1 MLPGEAPLPAA
12 VDDLQLSNLD
22 YSLEM
27 SRVLGKIISE
37 DHEDFLFEDHRNT
50 VSEFNPPSTSP
61 KQCSDF
67 IPALNIKRQQVAGSI
82 KVCLISL
89 CCPSNNGHIWP

>member
-27 SRVLGKIISE
+27 S
-37 DHEDFLFEDHRNT
+37 
-50 VSEFNPPSTSP
+50 SP
-61 KQCSDF
+61 
-67 IPALNIKRQQVAGSI
+67 RE
-82 KVCLISL
+82 
-89 CCPSNNGHIWP
+89 NNFRRP

>member
-1 MLPGEAPLPAA
+1 MPMLPGEAPLPAA

-37 DHEDFLFEDHRNT
+37 DCDDFLFEDHRNT
-50 VSEFNPPSTSP
+50 VSEFNPQALLRSSALISSQPSTSRDN
-61 KQCSDF
+61 KLL
-67 IPALNIKRQQVAGSI
+67 AA
-82 KVCLISL
+82 
-89 CCPSNNGHIWP
+89 

>member
-37 DHEDFLFEDHRNT
+37 DCDISYLKTTEIQYQSSIHKHF
-50 VSEFNPPSTSP
+50 SE
-61 KQCSDF
+61 
-67 IPALNIKRQQVAGSI
+67 AVL
-82 KVCLISL
+82 
-89 CCPSNNGHIWP
+89 